1 MLAAPLN
8 LAPRAPLKGP
18 AGAPVPSGPQPAP
31 GQIRVLIA
39 DDSAVVRGLVARWIG
54 EAGFNVVGTASNG
67 RIALEMMGRHDPDV
81 VLLDIDMPEL
91 DGTEALPRMLAA
103 SPTLQ
108 VVMMSTLTTRNAD
121 ISLKCLAL
129 GAVDYLAKPESNRGV
144 TTSDAFRA
152 ELVERVRLFG
162 AVRARGRRPAPVSAP
177 AFHEP
182 AAPAPA
188 PAVPAAP
195 AAPVSRLSA
204 PFTLRPKARP
214 TTPRV
219 LLIGSSTGG
228 PRAVNEVLEKI
239 GAATLR
245 RLPTLIVQHMPPI
258 FTAVFAEHIAAR
270 VGLPAAEGKADEPLQ
285 PGRIYV
291 APGGRHMGL
300 VGGAGRD
307 PVIRLDDGPP
317 VNFCRPAVDV
327 LFKDAAAI
335 FGPATAT
342 VVLTGMGSDGT
353 HGARALVDAGG
364 PVLAQDEATSTV
376 WGMPG
381 SVAKA
386 GLAQAVLP
394 LAEIGPAL
402 RSLITGQPA

>member
-1 MLAAPLN
+1 MASSPAAAP
-8 LAPRAPLKGP
+8 PRMP
-18 AGAPVPSGPQPAP
+18 ASTPGSPV
-31 GQIRVLIA
+31 RVLIA
-39 DDSAVVRGLVARWIG
+39 DDSAVVRGLVARWIT
-54 EAGFNVVGTASNG
+54 EAGFQLVGTASNG
-67 RIALEMMGRHDPDV
+67 KIALEMMSRHDPDV

-129 GAVDYLAKPESNRGV
+129 GAVDYIAKPESNRGV
-144 TTSDAFRA
+144 TTSDAFRTD
-152 ELVERVRLFG
+152 LIERVRVFG
-162 AVRARGRRPAPVSAP
+162 AARARGRRTT
-177 AFHEP
+177 
-182 AAPAPA
+182 AAPSQAP
-188 PAVPAAP
+188 VPAAP
-195 AAPVSRLSA
+195 VAAPKPAA
-204 PFTLRPKARP
+204 PPVTLRPRARLT

-228 PRAVNEVLEKI
+228 PRAVGEALAGI
-239 GAATLR
+239 GAAALKR
-245 RLPTLIVQHMPPI
+245 VPTLIVQHMPPV
-258 FTAVFAEHIAAR
+258 FTAVFAEHLSAR
-270 VGLPAAEGKADEPLQ
+270 VGLPAAEGKADERLE

-300 VGGAGRD
+300 AAVAGGT
-307 PVIRLDDGPP
+307 VIKLNDGAP

-335 FGPATAT
+335 FGAATAS
-342 VVLTGMGSDGT
+342 VILTGMGSDGT
-353 HGARALVDAGG
+353 NGARALVEAGG

-381 SVAKA
+381 SVARA
-386 GLAQAVLP
+386 GLAEAILP
-394 LAEIGPAL
+394 LPEIGPAL
-402 RSLITGQPA
+402 RALITGQPA

>member
-1 MLAAPLN
+1 MLAVNPS
-8 LAPRAPLKGP
+8 LAPKPRPTL
-18 AGAPVPSGPQPAP
+18 PVP
-31 GQIRVLIA
+31 IKVLIA

-54 EAGFNVVGTASNG
+54 EAGFTVVGTASNG
-67 RIALEMMGRHDPDV
+67 RIAVEMMTRHDPDV

-103 SPTLQ
+103 SPTVQ

-162 AVRARGRRPAPVSAP
+162 AARARRRG
-177 AFHEP
+177 
-182 AAPAPA
+182 PAPA
-188 PAVPAAP
+188 PIAP
-195 AAPVSRLSA
+195 GTPTSPSLSSA
-204 PFTLRPKARP
+204 PPATAPRPSAPIVLRPKARAV
-214 TTPRV
+214 TPRV
-219 LLIGSSTGG
+219 FLVGASTGG
-228 PRAVNEVLEKI
+228 PRAVGEMLEKI

-245 RLPTLIVQHMPPI
+245 RVPILIVQHMPPI
-258 FTAVFAEHIAAR
+258 FTAVFAEHLATR
-270 VGLPAAEGKADEPLQ
+270 TGLTAAEGKSDERLE

-300 VGGAGRD
+300 TGGPGRE
-307 PVIRLDDGPP
+307 PVIRLDDGPL

-327 LFKDAAAI
+327 LFKDAATL
-335 FGPATAT
+335 FGPATLS

-353 HGARALVDAGG
+353 HGARALVEAGG
-364 PVLAQDEATSTV
+364 AVLAQDEATSTV

-394 LAEIGPAL
+394 LPEIGLAL
-402 RSLITGQPA
+402 RALLTGQGA